1 MLATPSIQPILVVHW
16 VLLPVHAEGRV
27 LQQEEQKVTLM
38 GLELVDLAPK
48 EI

>member
-1 MLATPSIQPILVVHW
+1 MLATPSIQPLLVVCW
-16 VLLPVHAEGRV
+16 GLLPVHAEGRV
-27 LQQEEQKVTLM
+27 LQQEEEVTLT